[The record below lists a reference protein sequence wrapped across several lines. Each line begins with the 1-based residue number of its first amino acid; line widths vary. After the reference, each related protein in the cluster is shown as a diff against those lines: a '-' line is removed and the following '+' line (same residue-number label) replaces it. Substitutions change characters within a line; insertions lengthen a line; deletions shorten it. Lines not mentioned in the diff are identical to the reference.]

1 MTTSSSRYDS
11 ILLEVVWTRMISIV
25 DEAAKAIVRTSFST
39 LSNEANDF
47 ACVLT
52 DNRGFSLAQ
61 NSGSIPSF
69 IATLPATVRHFIDE
83 FGYDN
88 FGPGD
93 VLITNDPWK
102 GTGHLSD
109 VCLVCPIFRGDK
121 IVAFAATTSHVPD
134 IGGRLRAMESRQVFE
149 EGVQI
154 PLMKIIS
161 AGKTDETLVK
171 LLSKNVRT
179 PEQTIGDIWAQISA
193 CELMCDRLGRLMDDY
208 ALDDLTALA
217 DELFDRAET
226 AMRKV
231 VSEVPDGVYRYAI
244 DTDGAS
250 ASDPY
255 HFAVAVT
262 VAGSDILVDYDGTSS
277 SQPRAIN
284 CVMAYT
290 YAMSAYAIKCALL
303 PDLANNEGMFRPI
316 KVIAPENTLVN
327 PRYPA
332 AVVARASTGHYLPV
346 VVFGAMQQVIP
357 DKVMAAAGSPLWVLT
372 QTGVNDDGRPYTNV
386 LFYNGGMGAT
396 AGKDGE
402 GCLSWPSNISS
413 SPIEISERNSP
424 LFCRHKRFAPGSG
437 GAGKHRGGLG
447 QEIEFI
453 SESERPIL
461 TLFMTERTRIAAPG
475 FNGGEDGQLG
485 SVQIN
490 GVDIDTNAQ
499 HVMNKGDTVS
509 MRTPGGGG
517 YGLAKDRP
525 SGLIDIDRKREYV

>member
-1 MTTSSSRYDS
+1 MTEQKSRYDS

-83 FGYDN
+83 IGYDN
-88 FGPGD
+88 LEPGD
-93 VLITNDPWK
+93 ILITNDPWK

-109 VCLVCPIFRGDK
+109 VCLVCPIFRGGQ

-171 LLSKNVRT
+171 FLTQNVRT

-193 CELMCDRLGRLMDDY
+193 CELMQDRLQRLMDDY
-208 ALDDLTALA
+208 ALDEITALA
-217 DELFDRAET
+217 DELFDRAEA

-231 VSEVPDGVYRYAI
+231 ISGVPDGTYRYTI
-244 DTDGAS
+244 DTDGAEET
-250 ASDPY
+250 Y

-262 VAGSDILVDYDGTSS
+262 VKDSDILVDYDGTSP

-303 PDLANNEGMFRPI
+303 PELANNEGMFRPI
-316 KVIAPENTLVN
+316 KVVAPKDTLVN
-327 PRYPA
+327 PSYPA

-346 VVFGAMQQVIP
+346 VVFGALQQVIP

-372 QTGVNDDGRPYTNV
+372 QTGINDDGKPYTNV
-386 LFYNGGMGAT
+386 LFYNGGMGANHQ
-396 AGKDGE
+396 GDGIA
-402 GCLSWPSNISS
+402 CLSWPSNVSS
-413 SPIEISERNSP
+413 TSIEVSEHIAP
-424 LFCRHKRFAPGSG
+424 LRFRHKKLREESGGPGARRGGMGQDILIEVRSPTPIAVSFLAERTVIPAFGIEGG
-437 GAGKHRGGLG
+437 GAGATGALH
-447 QEIEFI
+447 
-453 SESERPIL
+453 
-461 TLFMTERTRIAAPG
+461 
-475 FNGGEDGQLG
+475 
-485 SVQIN
+485 IN
-490 GVDIDTNAQ
+490 GEKVDPKRQYVLGAGETIQ
-499 HVMNKGDTVS
+499 LS
-509 MRTPGGGG
+509 TPGGGG
-517 YGLAKDRP
+517 HGA
-525 SGLIDIDRKREYV
+525 V

>member
-1 MTTSSSRYDS
+1 MTEQKSRYDS

-83 FGYDN
+83 IGYDN
-88 FGPGD
+88 LEPGD
-93 VLITNDPWK
+93 ILITNDPWK

-109 VCLVCPIFRGDK
+109 VCLVCPIFRGGQ

-171 LLSKNVRT
+171 LLTQKVRT

-193 CELMCDRLGRLMDDY
+193 CELMQDRLQRLMDDY
-208 ALDDLTALA
+208 ALDEITALA
-217 DELFDRAET
+217 DELFDRAEA

-231 VSEVPDGVYRYAI
+231 ISDVPDGTYRYTI
-244 DTDGAS
+244 DTDGAEET
-250 ASDPY
+250 Y

-262 VAGSDILVDYDGTSS
+262 VKDSDILVDYDGTSP

-303 PDLANNEGMFRPI
+303 PELANNEGMFRPI
-316 KVIAPENTLVN
+316 KVVAPKDTLVN
-327 PRYPA
+327 PSYPA

-346 VVFGAMQQVIP
+346 VVFGALQQVIP

-372 QTGVNDDGRPYTNV
+372 QTGINDDGKPYTNV

-396 AGKDGE
+396 SGKDGE

-424 LFCRHKRFAPGSG
+424 LFCQFKRFAVGSG
-437 GAGKHRGGLG
+437 GNGKHRGGLG

-453 SESERPIL
+453 SESERPII
-461 TLFMTERTRIAAPG
+461 TLFMAERTRIAAPG
-475 FNGGEDGQLG
+475 FDGGEDGQHG
-485 SVQIN
+485 AVKIN
-490 GVDIDTNAQ
+490 GKNIDTNTQ
-499 HVMNKGDTVS
+499 HVMSKGETVYL
-509 MRTPGGGG
+509 RTPGGGG
-517 YGLAKDRP
+517 YGDAKDRP
-525 SGLIDIDRKREYV
+525 AHLTKLDRKRGYV

>member
-1 MTTSSSRYDS
+1 MSPQTSRYDS

-52 DNRGFSLAQ
+52 DKRGFSLAQ

-69 IATLPATVRHFIDE
+69 IATLPATVRDFIDE
-83 FGYDN
+83 IGYDN
-88 FGPGD
+88 FEPGD

-109 VCLVCPIFRGDK
+109 VCLVCPIFRDGK

-134 IGGRLRAMESRQVFE
+134 IGGRLRAMDSRQVFE

-171 LLSKNVRT
+171 LLSQNVRT
-179 PEQTIGDIWAQISA
+179 PEQTLGDIWAQISA
-193 CELMCDRLGRLMDDY
+193 CELMRDRMLRLMDDY
-208 ALDDLTALA
+208 ALADLTELA
-217 DELFDRAET
+217 DELFDRAEA

-231 VSEVPDGVYRYAI
+231 IAEVPDGVYRYAI
-244 DTDGAS
+244 DTDGG
-250 ASDPY
+250 DERY

-262 VAGSDILVDYDGTSS
+262 VNGSDILVDYDGTSP

-316 KVIAPENTLVN
+316 TVTAPEDSLIN

-346 VVFGAMQQVIP
+346 CVFGALQQVIP
-357 DKVMAAAGSPLWVLT
+357 EKVMAAAGSPLWVLT
-372 QTGVNDDGRPYTNV
+372 QTGINDDGKPYTNV

-396 AGKDGE
+396 ANKDGE

-424 LFCRHKRFAPGSG
+424 LFCRFKRFASGSG
-437 GAGKHRGGLG
+437 GAGKQRGGLG
-447 QEIEFI
+447 QEIEFV

-461 TLFMTERTRIAAPG
+461 ALFMTERTQIAAPG
-475 FNGGEDGQLG
+475 FDGGGDGQLG
-485 SVQIN
+485 AVQIN
-490 GVDIDTNAQ
+490 GADVDTNAQ
-499 HVMNKGDTVS
+499 HVMNKGDTVLL
-509 MRTPGGGG
+509 RTPGGGG
-517 YGLAKDRP
+517 YGDPRDRP
-525 SGLIDIDRKREYV
+525 AELSDRDRKRGYV